1 MILLKNNMKK
11 LLLILSLFP
20 LLNFGQVDSVALSN
34 DKNWFETNVVQGL
47 EIYLA
52 GNYGRPN
59 DFSDQTLL
67 DDYGFTVGFKKKASE
82 LCVTCPKNEFGR
94 KDEELKSDEDK
105 ESYAF
110 NKQGLEYRITWSSF
124 RDDNKPFR
132 EDRQSVRYTKLFK
145 KWGVWA
151 EIDHRNK
158 IFDDIS
164 ESGSNQEYI
173 KGGARLLFR
182 ATDWLNITGG
192 INGRTN
198 PFVSYT
204 DEFIT
209 WYEGA
214 SWDTESSA
222 QNVFYDLN
230 EDGMYEDNE
239 LVGTYTEVLNPVLNE
254 PYVTNIYNAKK
265 EIWVA
270 SASPVIGLDILT
282 ESSVYFFNLFVNVYP
297 YPYDVVTPEVEY
309 VYSGNDVELKAFGME
324 ADWAPTESIT
334 EFDAGLIVG
343 LKLGKG
349 FSLEFNGEI
358 SNYYGVYN
366 YQTQIGL
373 KYKIR

>member
-1 MILLKNNMKK
+1 MKK
-11 LLLILSLFP
+11 LLLTLSLFP
-20 LLNFGQVDSVALSN
+20 LLNFGQVDSVAFSN

-52 GNYGRPN
+52 GSYGRPN

-192 INGRTN
+192 INARTN

-204 DEFIT
+204 DEFVS

-214 SWDTESSA
+214 SWDTESAA
-222 QNVFYDLN
+222 QNVFYDFN
-230 EDGMYEDNE
+230 EDGIYEDSE

-254 PYVTNIYNAKK
+254 PYVTNIYGAKK